1 MEILSGLIIGLPGVA
16 QVMLMLCL
24 VAVLGLGLGDLHF
37 RGIGLGIGGVLF
49 AGIAVGHVA
58 KLAEITLDAAM
69 LDFVREF
76 GLILFVY
83 SIGIQVGPGFFSAL
97 KRSGLALNL
106 LAAGLVV
113 MSVLTAVA
121 IHLGIGLPLPV
132 VLGLFSGAVT
142 NTPSL
147 GAAQQ
152 VLKEV
157 GASPEVLGLP
167 SLGYAMAYP
176 FGIAG
181 ILLTM
186 LGLRAVFNLD
196 PVTAASSFEE
206 RRRRE
211 VAAVETMNLMLRN
224 ADLAGRTIGDL
235 GELADAGVIVS
246 RMMRQGKLRVPH
258 NGTRLEAG
266 DILHLV
272 GCRQGLERMQTVLGP
287 QTDEQLTTKGTD
299 LAWARVV
306 VTNASVLGRSIAAL
320 NVEDT
325 HDVRISRV
333 VRSGVELVANP
344 ALRLEFGDIVNVIG
358 KPERISEAA
367 SVLGNSE
374 RRLQQ
379 VHLVPMFLGIAL
391 GMLLG
396 SIPLAVPGMPAP
408 LKLGLAGGPLIA
420 AIVLARIG
428 RVGPLVW
435 FMPPVANTAL
445 RELGIVLFL
454 AVVGFRSGDQFA
466 DTLIYGD
473 GLSWM
478 ACGALITII
487 PLTVVALIGHLFM
500 RMNYLSLCGLLAGGM
515 TDPPALAFANAL
527 TPSEAPGIGLCHR
540 LPAGDVPPHHSAP
553 GDGAAAHLRVSKK
566 SMMASPVPDG
576 H

>member
-1 MEILSGLIIGLPGVA
+1 MDILSGLIAGLPGVA
-16 QVMLMLCL
+16 QVMLMLSL
-24 VAVLGLGLGDLHF
+24 VAVLGLALGELRF
-37 RGIGLGIGGVLF
+37 GGIGLGIAGVLF
-49 AGIAVGHVA
+49 AGIGVGHIA
-58 KLAEITLDAAM
+58 KLAGISLDAAM

-106 LAAGLVV
+106 LAIGLVV
-113 MSVLTAVA
+113 MGVLMAVA
-121 IHLGIGLPLPV
+121 IHLGFGLPLPV

-157 GASPEVLGLP
+157 GASPDALGLP

-186 LGLRAVFNLD
+186 LGLRAVFRLD
-196 PVTAASSFEE
+196 AVAAAISFEE
-206 RRRRE
+206 VRRGE
-211 VAAVETMNLMLRN
+211 VAAVETMNVMLRN
-224 ADLAGRTIGDL
+224 ADLDGRTIGDL
-235 GELADAGVIVS
+235 KELAEAGVIVS
-246 RMMRQGKLRVPH
+246 RMMRQGRLRVPH

-306 VTNASVLGRSIAAL
+306 VTNSSVLGRSISAL

-358 KPERISEAA
+358 KPERIKEVA

-428 RVGPLVW
+428 HVGPLVW

-454 AVVGFRSGDQFA
+454 AVVGFRSGDRFI
-466 DTLIYGD
+466 DTLINGD

-478 ACGALITII
+478 ACGALITIV
-487 PLTVVALIGHLFM
+487 PLTVTALIGHLFM

-527 TPSEAPGIGLCHR
+527 TPSEAPALAYATVYPLVMCLRII
-540 LPAGDVPPHHSAP
+540 AP
-553 GDGAAAHLRVSKK
+553 QVMVLLLT
-566 SMMASPVPDG
+566 
-576 H
+576 

>member
-1 MEILSGLIIGLPGVA
+1 MDILPSLISGLPGVA
-16 QVMLMLCL
+16 QVMLMLSL
-24 VAVLGLGLGDLHF
+24 VAVLGLALGELRF
-37 RGIGLGIGGVLF
+37 GGIGLGIAGVLF
-49 AGIAVGHVA
+49 AGIGVGHIA
-58 KLAEITLDAAM
+58 KLAEIPLDAAM

-106 LAAGLVV
+106 LAIGLVV
-113 MSVLTAVA
+113 MGVLMAVA
-121 IHLGIGLPLPV
+121 IHLGFGLPLPV

-157 GASPEVLGLP
+157 GASPDALGLP

-186 LGLRAVFNLD
+186 LSLRAVFRLD
-196 PVTAASSFEE
+196 AVAAANSFEE
-206 RRRRE
+206 RRRGE
-211 VAAVETMNLMLRN
+211 VAAVETMNVMLRN
-224 ADLAGRTIGDL
+224 ADLDGRTIGDL
-235 GELADAGVIVS
+235 KELAEAGVIVS
-246 RMMRQGKLRVPH
+246 RMMRQGRLRVPH

-272 GCRQGLERMQTVLGP
+272 GCRQGLERMQDVLGP
-287 QTDEQLTTKGTD
+287 QTDQPLTTKGTD
-299 LAWARVV
+299 LAWARIV
-306 VTNASVLGRSIAAL
+306 VTNSSVLGRTIAGL
-320 NVEDT
+320 NIEDT
-325 HDVRISRV
+325 NDVRISRV
-333 VRSGVELVANP
+333 VRSGVELVASST
-344 ALRLEFGDIVNVIG
+344 LRLEFGDIVNVIG
-358 KPERISEAA
+358 RPDHIQ
-367 SVLGNSE
+367 VVTGVFGNSE

-428 RVGPLVW
+428 HVGPLVW

-454 AVVGFRSGDQFA
+454 AVVGFRSGDRFI
-466 DTLIYGD
+466 DTLINGD

-478 ACGALITII
+478 ACGALITIV
-487 PLTVVALIGHLFM
+487 PLTVTALIGHLFM

-527 TPSEAPGIGLCHR
+527 TPSEAPALAYATVYPLVMCLRII
-540 LPAGDVPPHHSAP
+540 AP
-553 GDGAAAHLRVSKK
+553 QVMVLLLT
-566 SMMASPVPDG
+566 
-576 H
+576 

>member
-1 MEILSGLIIGLPGVA
+1 MASAACCSPGSRSGT
-16 QVMLMLCL
+16 
-24 VAVLGLGLGDLHF
+24 
-37 RGIGLGIGGVLF
+37 R
-49 AGIAVGHVA
+49 A
-58 KLAEITLDAAM
+58 KLAGITLDAAM

-113 MSVLTAVA
+113 MGVLTAVA
-121 IHLGIGLPLPV
+121 IHLGAGLPLPV

-196 PVTAASSFEE
+196 PVAAASSFEE
-206 RRRRE
+206 RRRGE

-235 GELADAGVIVS
+235 GELAEAGVIVS

-306 VTNASVLGRSIAAL
+306 VTNASVLGRSISAL

-358 KPERISEAA
+358 KPERINEVA

-396 SIPLAVPGMPAP
+396 SIPLAIPGMPAP

-428 RVGPLVW
+428 HVGPLVW

-454 AVVGFRSGDQFA
+454 AVVGFRSGDRFI
-466 DTLIYGD
+466 DTLINGD

-478 ACGALITII
+478 AYGALITII
-487 PLTVVALIGHLFM
+487 PLTAVALIGHLFM

-527 TPSEAPGIGLCHR
+527 TPSEAPALAYATVYPLVMCLRII
-540 LPAGDVPPHHSAP
+540 AP
-553 GDGAAAHLRVSKK
+553 QVMVLLLT
-566 SMMASPVPDG
+566 
-576 H
+576 

>member
-1 MEILSGLIIGLPGVA
+1 MDILSGLIAGLPGVA
-16 QVMLMLCL
+16 QVMLMLSL
-24 VAVLGLGLGDLHF
+24 VAVLGLALGELRF
-37 RGIGLGIGGVLF
+37 GGIGLGIAGVLF
-49 AGIAVGHVA
+49 AGIGVGHGA
-58 KLAEITLDAAM
+58 KLAGISLDAAM

-106 LAAGLVV
+106 LAIGLVV
-113 MSVLTAVA
+113 MGVLMAVA
-121 IHLGIGLPLPV
+121 IHLGFGLPLPV

-157 GASPEVLGLP
+157 GASPDALGLP

-186 LGLRAVFNLD
+186 LGLRAVFRLD
-196 PVTAASSFEE
+196 AVAAANSFEE
-206 RRRRE
+206 RRRGE
-211 VAAVETMNLMLRN
+211 VAAVETMNVMLRN
-224 ADLAGRTIGDL
+224 ADLDGRTIGDL
-235 GELADAGVIVS
+235 KELAEAGVIVS
-246 RMMRQGKLRVPH
+246 RMMRQGRLRVPH

-272 GCRQGLERMQTVLGP
+272 GCRQGLERMQDVLGP
-287 QTDEQLTTKGTD
+287 QTDQPLTTKGTD
-299 LAWARVV
+299 LAWARIV
-306 VTNASVLGRSIAAL
+306 VTNSSVLGRTVAGL

-325 HDVRISRV
+325 NDVRISRV
-333 VRSGVELVANP
+333 VRSGVELVASST
-344 ALRLEFGDIVNVIG
+344 LRLEFGDIVNVIG
-358 KPERISEAA
+358 RPDHIQ
-367 SVLGNSE
+367 VVTGVFGNSE

-428 RVGPLVW
+428 HVGPLVW
-435 FMPPVANTAL
+435 FMPPVANTVL

-454 AVVGFRSGDQFA
+454 AVVGFRSGDRFI
-466 DTLIYGD
+466 DTLINGD

-478 ACGALITII
+478 ACGALITIV
-487 PLTVVALIGHLFM
+487 PLTVTALIGHLFM

-527 TPSEAPGIGLCHR
+527 TPSEAPALAYATVYPLVMCLRII
-540 LPAGDVPPHHSAP
+540 AP
-553 GDGAAAHLRVSKK
+553 QVMVL
-566 SMMASPVPDG
+566 MLT
-576 H
+576 

>member
-1 MEILSGLIIGLPGVA
+1 MEILSGLILGLPVVA

-24 VAVLGLGLGDLHF
+24 VAVLGLGLGDLRF
-37 RGIGLGIGGVLF
+37 GGISIGIGGVLF
-49 AGIAVGHVA
+49 AGIAVGHGA
-58 KLAEITLDAAM
+58 KLAGIMLDAAM

-121 IHLGIGLPLPV
+121 IHLGAGLPLPV

-196 PVTAASSFEE
+196 PVAAANAFDE
-206 RRRRE
+206 RRRGE

-235 GELADAGVIVS
+235 RQLAEAGVIVS
-246 RMMRQGKLRVPH
+246 RMMRQGQLRVPH
-258 NGTRLEAG
+258 NGTRLEGG

-306 VTNASVLGRSIAAL
+306 VTNASVLGRSISAL

-333 VRSGVELVANP
+333 VRSADRPPVHADEL
-344 ALRLEFGDIVNVIG
+344 
-358 KPERISEAA
+358 PEPVR
-367 SVLGNSE
+367 
-374 RRLQQ
+374 
-379 VHLVPMFLGIAL
+379 
-391 GMLLG
+391 
-396 SIPLAVPGMPAP
+396 
-408 LKLGLAGGPLIA
+408 LAGRRHDRSARTRLRQRPDAKRGP
-420 AIVLARIG
+420 
-428 RVGPLVW
+428 GP
-435 FMPPVANTAL
+435 
-445 RELGIVLFL
+445 
-454 AVVGFRSGDQFA
+454 
-466 DTLIYGD
+466 
-473 GLSWM
+473 
-478 ACGALITII
+478 
-487 PLTVVALIGHLFM
+487 
-500 RMNYLSLCGLLAGGM
+500 
-515 TDPPALAFANAL
+515 
-527 TPSEAPGIGLCHR
+527 GLCHR
-540 LPAGDVPPHHSAP
+540 LSAGDVPPHHRTP

>member
-1 MEILSGLIIGLPGVA
+1 MDILPGLIAGLPGVA
-16 QVMLMLCL
+16 QVMLMLSL
-24 VAVLGLGLGDLHF
+24 VAVLGLALGELRF
-37 RGIGLGIGGVLF
+37 GGIGLGIAGVLF
-49 AGIAVGHVA
+49 AGIGVGHVA
-58 KLAEITLDAAM
+58 KLAGISLDAAM

-106 LAAGLVV
+106 LAVGLVV
-113 MSVLTAVA
+113 MGVLTAVA
-121 IHLGIGLPLPV
+121 IHLGFGLPLPV

-157 GASPEVLGLP
+157 GASPDALGLP

-186 LGLRAVFNLD
+186 LGLRAVFRLD
-196 PVTAASSFEE
+196 AVAAANAFEE
-206 RRRRE
+206 RRRGE
-211 VAAVETMNLMLRN
+211 VAAVETMNVMLRN
-224 ADLAGRTIGDL
+224 ADLDGRTIGDL
-235 GELADAGVIVS
+235 KELAEAGVIVS
-246 RMMRQGKLRVPH
+246 RMMRQGRLRVPH

-272 GCRQGLERMQTVLGP
+272 GCRQGLERMQDVLGP
-287 QTDEQLTTKGTD
+287 QTDQPLTTKGTD
-299 LAWARVV
+299 LAWARIV
-306 VTNASVLGRSIAAL
+306 VTNSSVLGRTIAGL

-325 HDVRISRV
+325 NDVRISRV
-333 VRSGVELVANP
+333 VRSGVELVASST
-344 ALRLEFGDIVNVIG
+344 LRLEFGDIVNVIG
-358 KPERISEAA
+358 RPDHIQVVT
-367 SVLGNSE
+367 SVFGNSE

-428 RVGPLVW
+428 HVGPLVW

-454 AVVGFRSGDQFA
+454 AVVGFRSGDRFI
-466 DTLIYGD
+466 DTLINGD

-478 ACGALITII
+478 ACGALITIV
-487 PLTVVALIGHLFM
+487 PLTVTALIGHLFM

-527 TPSEAPGIGLCHR
+527 TPSEAPALAYATVYPLVMCLRII
-540 LPAGDVPPHHSAP
+540 AP
-553 GDGAAAHLRVSKK
+553 QVMVLLLT
-566 SMMASPVPDG
+566 
-576 H
+576 

>member
-1 MEILSGLIIGLPGVA
+1 MDILPSLISGLPGVA
-16 QVMLMLCL
+16 QVMLMLSL
-24 VAVLGLGLGDLHF
+24 VAVLGLTLGELRF
-37 RGIGLGIGGVLF
+37 GGIGLGIAGVLF
-49 AGIAVGHVA
+49 AGIGVGHVA
-58 KLAEITLDAAM
+58 KLAEIPLDAAM

-106 LAAGLVV
+106 LAVGLVV

-121 IHLGIGLPLPV
+121 IHLGFGLPLPV

-157 GASPEVLGLP
+157 GASPDALAMP

-186 LGLRAVFNLD
+186 LGLRAVFRLD
-196 PVTAASSFEE
+196 AVAAANAFEE
-206 RRRRE
+206 RRRGE
-211 VAAVETMNLMLRN
+211 VAAVETMNVMLRN
-224 ADLAGRTIGDL
+224 ADLDGRTIGDL
-235 GELADAGVIVS
+235 RQLAEAGVIVS
-246 RMMRQGKLRVPH
+246 RMMRQGRLRVPH

-272 GCRQGLERMQTVLGP
+272 GCHAGLERMQDVLGP
-287 QTDEQLTTKGTD
+287 QTDQPLTTKGTD
-299 LAWARVV
+299 LAWARIV
-306 VTNASVLGRSIAAL
+306 VTNSSVLGRTIAGL

-325 HDVRISRV
+325 NDVRISRV
-333 VRSGVELVANP
+333 VRSGVELVASST
-344 ALRLEFGDIVNVIG
+344 LRLEFGDIVNVIG
-358 KPERISEAA
+358 RPDHIQVVT
-367 SVLGNSE
+367 SVFGNSE

-428 RVGPLVW
+428 HVGPLVW

-454 AVVGFRSGDQFA
+454 AVVGFRSGDRFI
-466 DTLIYGD
+466 DTLINGD

-478 ACGALITII
+478 ACGAVITIV

-500 RMNYLSLCGLLAGGM
+500 RMNYLTLCGLLAGGM

-527 TPSEAPGIGLCHR
+527 TPSEAPALAYATVYPLVMCLRII
-540 LPAGDVPPHHSAP
+540 AP
-553 GDGAAAHLRVSKK
+553 QVMVLLLT
-566 SMMASPVPDG
+566 
-576 H
+576 

>member
-1 MEILSGLIIGLPGVA
+1 
-16 QVMLMLCL
+16 
-24 VAVLGLGLGDLHF
+24 
-37 RGIGLGIGGVLF
+37 
-49 AGIAVGHVA
+49 
-58 KLAEITLDAAM
+58 
-69 LDFVREF
+69 
-76 GLILFVY
+76 
-83 SIGIQVGPGFFSAL
+83 
-97 KRSGLALNL
+97 
-106 LAAGLVV
+106 
-113 MSVLTAVA
+113 
-121 IHLGIGLPLPV
+121 
-132 VLGLFSGAVT
+132 
-142 NTPSL
+142 
-147 GAAQQ
+147 
-152 VLKEV
+152 
-157 GASPEVLGLP
+157 
-167 SLGYAMAYP
+167 
-176 FGIAG
+176 
-181 ILLTM
+181 M

-196 PVTAASSFEE
+196 PVAAANAFDE
-206 RRRRE
+206 RRRGE

-235 GELADAGVIVS
+235 RQLAEAGVIVS
-246 RMMRQGKLRVPH
+246 RMMRQGQLRVPH
-258 NGTRLEAG
+258 NGTRLEGG

-306 VTNASVLGRSIAAL
+306 VTNSSVLGRSISAL

-344 ALRLEFGDIVNVIG
+344 ALRLEFGDIVNIIG

-396 SIPLAVPGMPAP
+396 SIPLALPGMPAP

-428 RVGPLVW
+428 HVGPLVW
-435 FMPPVANTAL
+435 FIPPVANTAL

-454 AVVGFRSGDQFA
+454 AVVGFRSGDRFV

-527 TPSEAPGIGLCHR
+527 TPSEAPALAYATVYPLVMCLRII
-540 LPAGDVPPHHSAP
+540 AP
-553 GDGAAAHLRVSKK
+553 QVMVLLLT
-566 SMMASPVPDG
+566 
-576 H
+576 

>member
-1 MEILSGLIIGLPGVA
+1 MDILSGLIAGLPGVA
-16 QVMLMLCL
+16 QVMLMLSL
-24 VAVLGLGLGDLHF
+24 VAVLGLALGELRF
-37 RGIGLGIGGVLF
+37 GGIGLGIAGVLF
-49 AGIAVGHVA
+49 AGIGVGHGA
-58 KLAEITLDAAM
+58 KLAGISLDAAM

-106 LAAGLVV
+106 LAVGLVV
-113 MSVLTAVA
+113 MGVLMAVA
-121 IHLGIGLPLPV
+121 IHLGFGLPLPV

-157 GASPEVLGLP
+157 GASPDALGLP

-186 LGLRAVFNLD
+186 LGLRAVFRLD
-196 PVTAASSFEE
+196 AVAAANSFEE
-206 RRRRE
+206 RRRGE
-211 VAAVETMNLMLRN
+211 VAAVETMNVMLRN
-224 ADLAGRTIGDL
+224 AALDGRTIGDL
-235 GELADAGVIVS
+235 KELAEAGVIVS
-246 RMMRQGKLRVPH
+246 RMMRQGRLRVPH

-272 GCRQGLERMQTVLGP
+272 GCRQGLERMQDVLGP
-287 QTDEQLTTKGTD
+287 QTDQPLSTKGTD
-299 LAWARVV
+299 LAWARIV
-306 VTNASVLGRSIAAL
+306 VTNSSVLGRTIAGL
-320 NVEDT
+320 NIEDT
-325 HDVRISRV
+325 NDVRISRV
-333 VRSGVELVANP
+333 VRSGVELVASSN
-344 ALRLEFGDIVNVIG
+344 LRLEFGDIVNVIG
-358 KPERISEAA
+358 RPDHIQAVT
-367 SVLGNSE
+367 SVFGNSE

-428 RVGPLVW
+428 HVGPLVW

-454 AVVGFRSGDQFA
+454 AVVGFRSGDRFI
-466 DTLIYGD
+466 DTLINGD

-478 ACGALITII
+478 ACGALITIV
-487 PLTVVALIGHLFM
+487 PLTVTALIGHLFM

-527 TPSEAPGIGLCHR
+527 TPSEAPALAYATVYPLVMCLRII
-540 LPAGDVPPHHSAP
+540 AP
-553 GDGAAAHLRVSKK
+553 QVMVLLLT
-566 SMMASPVPDG
+566 
-576 H
+576 

>member
-1 MEILSGLIIGLPGVA
+1 MDILPSLISGLPGVA
-16 QVMLMLCL
+16 QVMLMLSL
-24 VAVLGLGLGDLHF
+24 VAVLGLALGELRF
-37 RGIGLGIGGVLF
+37 GGIGLGIAGVLF
-49 AGIAVGHVA
+49 AGIGVGHGA
-58 KLAEITLDAAM
+58 KLAGISLDAAM

-106 LAAGLVV
+106 LAIGLVV
-113 MSVLTAVA
+113 MGVLMAVA
-121 IHLGIGLPLPV
+121 IHLGFGLPLPV

-157 GASPEVLGLP
+157 GASPDALGLP

-186 LGLRAVFNLD
+186 LGLRAVFRLD
-196 PVTAASSFEE
+196 AVAAANSFEE
-206 RRRRE
+206 RRRGE
-211 VAAVETMNLMLRN
+211 VAAVETMNVMLRN
-224 ADLAGRTIGDL
+224 ADLDGRTIGDL
-235 GELADAGVIVS
+235 KELAEAGVIVS
-246 RMMRQGKLRVPH
+246 RMMRQGRLRVPH

-272 GCRQGLERMQTVLGP
+272 GCRQGLERMQDVLGP
-287 QTDEQLTTKGTD
+287 QTDQPLTTKGTD
-299 LAWARVV
+299 LAWARIV
-306 VTNASVLGRSIAAL
+306 VTNSSVLGRTVAGL

-325 HDVRISRV
+325 NDVRISRV
-333 VRSGVELVANP
+333 VRSGVELVASST
-344 ALRLEFGDIVNVIG
+344 LRLEFGDIVNVIG
-358 KPERISEAA
+358 RPDHIQ
-367 SVLGNSE
+367 VVTGVFGNSE

-428 RVGPLVW
+428 HVGPLVW
-435 FMPPVANTAL
+435 FMPPVANTVL

-454 AVVGFRSGDQFA
+454 AVVGFRSGDRFI
-466 DTLIYGD
+466 DTLINGD

-478 ACGALITII
+478 ACGALITIV
-487 PLTVVALIGHLFM
+487 PLTVTALIGHLFM

-527 TPSEAPGIGLCHR
+527 TPSEAPALAYATVYPLVMCLRII
-540 LPAGDVPPHHSAP
+540 AP
-553 GDGAAAHLRVSKK
+553 QVMVL
-566 SMMASPVPDG
+566 MLT
-576 H
+576 

>member
-1 MEILSGLIIGLPGVA
+1 
-16 QVMLMLCL
+16 
-24 VAVLGLGLGDLHF
+24 
-37 RGIGLGIGGVLF
+37 
-49 AGIAVGHVA
+49 
-58 KLAEITLDAAM
+58 
-69 LDFVREF
+69 
-76 GLILFVY
+76 
-83 SIGIQVGPGFFSAL
+83 
-97 KRSGLALNL
+97 
-106 LAAGLVV
+106 
-113 MSVLTAVA
+113 
-121 IHLGIGLPLPV
+121 

-527 TPSEAPGIGLCHR
+527 TPSEAPALAYATVYPLVMCLRII
-540 LPAGDVPPHHSAP
+540 AP
-553 GDGAAAHLRVSKK
+553 QVMVLLLT
-566 SMMASPVPDG
+566 
-576 H
+576 

>member
-1 MEILSGLIIGLPGVA
+1 MEILSGLILGLPVVA

-24 VAVLGLGLGDLHF
+24 VAVLGLGLGDLRF
-37 RGIGLGIGGVLF
+37 GGISIGIGGVLF
-49 AGIAVGHVA
+49 AGIAVGHGA
-58 KLAEITLDAAM
+58 KLAGITLDAGM

-106 LAAGLVV
+106 LAVGMVV
-113 MSVLTAVA
+113 MSVMIAVA
-121 IHLGIGLPLPV
+121 IHLGAGLPLPV

-157 GASPEVLGLP
+157 GAGSELLSLP

-186 LGLRAVFNLD
+186 LGLRAMFSLD
-196 PVTAASSFEE
+196 PVAAASAFDE
-206 RRRRE
+206 RRRGE

-287 QTDEQLTTKGTD
+287 QTDEKLTTKGTD

-306 VTNASVLGRSIAAL
+306 VTSASTLGRSIAGL
-320 NVEDT
+320 NIEDT

-358 KPERISEAA
+358 KPERIREAA
-367 SVLGNSE
+367 GLLGNSE

-396 SIPLAVPGMPAP
+396 SIPLVVPGMPAP

-428 RVGPLVW
+428 HVGPLVW

-454 AVVGFRSGDQFA
+454 AVVGFRSGDRFV
-466 DTLIYGD
+466 DTLVNGD

-487 PLTVVALIGHLFM
+487 PLTTAALIGHLFM

-515 TDPPALAFANAL
+515 TDPPALAFASAL
-527 TPSEAPGIGLCHR
+527 TPSEAPALAYATVYPLVMCLRII
-540 LPAGDVPPHHSAP
+540 AP
-553 GDGAAAHLRVSKK
+553 QVMVLLLT
-566 SMMASPVPDG
+566 
-576 H
+576 

>member
-1 MEILSGLIIGLPGVA
+1 MEILSGLIAGLPGVA
-16 QVMLMLCL
+16 QVMLMLSL
-24 VAVLGLGLGDLHF
+24 VAVLGLALGDLRF
-37 RGIGLGIGGVLF
+37 GGIGLGIGGVLF
-49 AGIAVGHVA
+49 AGIAVGHGA
-58 KLAEITLDAAM
+58 KLAGITLDAAM

-106 LAAGLVV
+106 LAVGLVV
-113 MSVLTAVA
+113 MGVLMAVA

-157 GASPEVLGLP
+157 GASADALGLP

-186 LGLRAVFNLD
+186 LGLRAVFRLD
-196 PVTAASSFEE
+196 AVAAANSFEE
-206 RRRRE
+206 RRRGE
-211 VAAVETMNLMLRN
+211 VAAVETMNVMLRN
-224 ADLAGRTIGDL
+224 ADLDGRTIGDL
-235 GELADAGVIVS
+235 AELAEAGVIVS
-246 RMMRQGKLRVPH
+246 RMMRQGRLRVPH

-272 GCRQGLERMQTVLGP
+272 GCRQGLERMQAVLGP
-287 QTDEQLTTKGTD
+287 QTDQPLTTKGTD
-299 LAWARVV
+299 LAWARIV
-306 VTNASVLGRSIAAL
+306 VTNSSVLGRTIAGL
-320 NVEDT
+320 NIEDT
-325 HDVRISRV
+325 NDVRISRV
-333 VRSGVELVANP
+333 VRSGVELVASST
-344 ALRLEFGDIVNVIG
+344 LRLEFGDIVNVIG
-358 KPERISEAA
+358 RPDHIQAVA
-367 SVLGNSE
+367 SVFGNSE

-428 RVGPLVW
+428 HVGPLVW

-454 AVVGFRSGDQFA
+454 AVVGFRSGDRFI
-466 DTLIYGD
+466 DTLINGD

-487 PLTVVALIGHLFM
+487 PLTVMALIGHLFM
-500 RMNYLSLCGLLAGGM
+500 RMNYLSLCGLAGRRH
-515 TDPPALAFANAL
+515 DRSAR
-527 TPSEAPGIGLCHR
+527 PGLRQRPDAERGAGPGLCHG

-553 GDGAAAHLRVSKK
+553 GDGAAAH
-566 SMMASPVPDG
+566 
-576 H
+576 

>member
-1 MEILSGLIIGLPGVA
+1 
-16 QVMLMLCL
+16 
-24 VAVLGLGLGDLHF
+24 
-37 RGIGLGIGGVLF
+37 
-49 AGIAVGHVA
+49 
-58 KLAEITLDAAM
+58 M
-69 LDFVREF
+69 LDSVREF

-106 LAAGLVV
+106 LASGLVV
-113 MSVLTAVA
+113 MGVLTAVA
-121 IHLGIGLPLPV
+121 IHLGADLPLPV

-196 PVTAASSFEE
+196 PVTAASAFDE
-206 RRRRE
+206 RRRSE

-224 ADLAGRTIGDL
+224 AALAGRTIGDL
-235 GELADAGVIVS
+235 GELPQAGVIVS

-258 NGTRLEAG
+258 NGTRLETG

-272 GCRQGLERMQTVLGP
+272 GCRKGLERMQTILGP
-287 QTDEQLTTKGTD
+287 QTDERLTTKGTD

-306 VTNASVLGRSIAAL
+306 VTNASVLGRSISAL

-358 KPERISEAA
+358 KPERINEAA
-367 SVLGNSE
+367 SILGNSE

-391 GMLLG
+391 GLLLG
-396 SIPLAVPGMPAP
+396 SIPLAIPGMPAP
-408 LKLGLAGGPLIA
+408 LKLGFAGGPLIA

-428 RVGPLVW
+428 HVGPLVW

-454 AVVGFRSGDQFA
+454 AVVGFRSGDKFI
-466 DTLIYGD
+466 DTLINGD

-478 ACGALITII
+478 AYGAMITIF
-487 PLTVVALIGHLFM
+487 PLATVALIGHLFM
-500 RMNYLSLCGLLAGGM
+500 RMNYLSLCGLLAGSM

-527 TPSEAPGIGLCHR
+527 TPSEAPALAYATVYPLVMCLRII
-540 LPAGDVPPHHSAP
+540 AP
-553 GDGAAAHLRVSKK
+553 QVMVLLLT
-566 SMMASPVPDG
+566 
-576 H
+576 

>member
-1 MEILSGLIIGLPGVA
+1 MEILSDLIGGLPGVA

-24 VAVLGLGLGDLHF
+24 VAVLGVGLGDLRF
-37 RGIGLGIGGVLF
+37 GGIGLGIGGVLF
-49 AGIAVGHVA
+49 AGIAVGHGA
-58 KLAEITLDAAM
+58 KLASITLDAAM
-69 LDFVREF
+69 LDFIREF

-83 SIGIQVGPGFFSAL
+83 SIGIQVGPGFFAAL
-97 KRSGLALNL
+97 RRSGLALNL
-106 LAAGLVV
+106 LAAGMVAL
-113 MSVLTAVA
+113 SVLTAVA
-121 IHLGIGLPLPV
+121 IHLGAGLPLPV

-157 GASPEVLGLP
+157 GASPEILALP

-176 FGIAG
+176 FGLAG

-186 LGLRAVFNLD
+186 LGVRAIFKLD
-196 PVTAASSFEE
+196 PVTAASAFEE
-206 RRRRE
+206 RRRGE

-224 ADLAGRTIGDL
+224 TALAGRTIGDL
-235 GELADAGVIVS
+235 GELAEAGVIVS
-246 RMMRQGKLRVPH
+246 RMMRQGVLRVPH

-272 GCRQGLERMQTVLGP
+272 GCKEGLVRIQAFLGP
-287 QTDEQLTTKGTD
+287 QTDQPLTTKGTD
-299 LAWARVV
+299 LAWARIV
-306 VTNASVLGRSIAAL
+306 VTSAPALGRSIAAL
-320 NVEDT
+320 NIEDT

-333 VRSGVELVANP
+333 VRSGVELVAEA

-358 KPERISEAA
+358 RPDHIQ
-367 SVLGNSE
+367 VVTGVFGNSE

-428 RVGPLVW
+428 HVGPLVW
-435 FMPPVANTAL
+435 FMPPVANT
-445 RELGIVLFL
+445 GI
-454 AVVGFRSGDQFA
+454 A
-466 DTLIYGD
+466 
-473 GLSWM
+473 
-478 ACGALITII
+478 
-487 PLTVVALIGHLFM
+487 
-500 RMNYLSLCGLLAGGM
+500 
-515 TDPPALAFANAL
+515 
-527 TPSEAPGIGLCHR
+527 GIGDR
-540 LPAGDVPPHHSAP
+540 AVP
-553 GDGAAAHLRVSKK
+553 GCRRV
-566 SMMASPVPDG
+566 PVG
-576 H
+576 

>member
-1 MEILSGLIIGLPGVA
+1 MDILPSLISGLPGVA
-16 QVMLMLCL
+16 QVMLMLSL
-24 VAVLGLGLGDLHF
+24 VAVLGLALGELRF
-37 RGIGLGIGGVLF
+37 GGIGLGIAGVLF
-49 AGIAVGHVA
+49 AGIGVGHGA
-58 KLAEITLDAAM
+58 KLAGISLDAAM

-106 LAAGLVV
+106 LAIGLVV
-113 MSVLTAVA
+113 MGVLMAVA
-121 IHLGIGLPLPV
+121 IHLGFGLPLPV

-157 GASPEVLGLP
+157 GASPDALGLP

-186 LGLRAVFNLD
+186 LGLRAVFRLD
-196 PVTAASSFEE
+196 AVAAANSFEE
-206 RRRRE
+206 RRRGE
-211 VAAVETMNLMLRN
+211 VAAVETMNVMLRN
-224 ADLAGRTIGDL
+224 ADLDGRTIGDL
-235 GELADAGVIVS
+235 KELAEAGVIVS
-246 RMMRQGKLRVPH
+246 RMMRQGRLRVPH
-258 NGTRLEAG
+258 NGTRLETG

-272 GCRQGLERMQTVLGP
+272 GCRQGLERMQDVLGP
-287 QTDEQLTTKGTD
+287 QTDQPLTTKGTD
-299 LAWARVV
+299 LAWARIV
-306 VTNASVLGRSIAAL
+306 VTNSSVLGRTVAGL

-325 HDVRISRV
+325 NDVRISRV
-333 VRSGVELVANP
+333 VRSGVELVASST
-344 ALRLEFGDIVNVIG
+344 LRLEFGDIVNVIG
-358 KPERISEAA
+358 RPDHIQ
-367 SVLGNSE
+367 VVTGVFGNSE

-428 RVGPLVW
+428 HVGPLVW
-435 FMPPVANTAL
+435 FMPPVANTVL

-454 AVVGFRSGDQFA
+454 AVVGFRSGDRFI
-466 DTLIYGD
+466 DTLINGD

-478 ACGALITII
+478 ACGALITIV
-487 PLTVVALIGHLFM
+487 PLTVTALIGHLFM

-527 TPSEAPGIGLCHR
+527 TPSEAPALAYATVYPLVMCLRII
-540 LPAGDVPPHHSAP
+540 AP
-553 GDGAAAHLRVSKK
+553 QVMVL
-566 SMMASPVPDG
+566 MLT
-576 H
+576 